1 MPLISLLSFLLL
13 SSLSVSLF
21 LLSRMIPDDAADPRD
36 VYCADAA
43 EEDRETG
50 LQSLTSP
57 AVAWLCRDNA
67 RGEVLRERAANRDR
81 AFGDVNPDFAS
92 EFIADAGRD
101 GADASEVAALNAA
114 ADADA
119 VGQDGAGTGTG
130 VGPSS
135 RNPRARQQ
143 RGGGMGLGGPPQ
155 HDGSNADGSGA
166 GGPTPILAEWDFRHG
181 SMPVGSALDSEG
193 GLGQRSGHQNL

>member
-67 RGEVLRERAANRDR
+67 RGEVLRERAA
-81 AFGDVNPDFAS
+81 
-92 EFIADAGRD
+92 
-101 GADASEVAALNAA
+101 GATLAHLVAVAA
-114 ADADA
+114 
-119 VGQDGAGTGTG
+119 
-130 VGPSS
+130 
-135 RNPRARQQ
+135 
-143 RGGGMGLGGPPQ
+143 
-155 HDGSNADGSGA
+155 
-166 GGPTPILAEWDFRHG
+166 HG
-181 SMPVGSALDSEG
+181 SARWNRGTSLLHRRRPAGCWAP
-193 GLGQRSGHQNL
+193 